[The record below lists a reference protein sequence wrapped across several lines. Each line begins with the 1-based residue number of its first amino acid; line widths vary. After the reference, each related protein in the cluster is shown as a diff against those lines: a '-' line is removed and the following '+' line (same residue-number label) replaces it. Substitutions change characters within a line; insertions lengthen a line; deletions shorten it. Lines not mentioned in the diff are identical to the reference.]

1 MPFEALFSAWG
12 LCALVDI
19 SALAIM
25 ILDPFRRSM
34 PNPDATAT
42 AFRLQLGNRHGA
54 TPQVSEMGVLTH
66 PDDRLCKRI
75 WEEKHNHLRMDL
87 GLPQFKIL

>member
-25 ILDPFRRSM
+25 VLDPFRLSM
-34 PNPDATAT
+34 PNANAI
-42 AFRLQLGNRHGA
+42 AFRLQHWNRHGA
-54 TPQVSEMGVLTH
+54 TPQMSKMGVMAH

-75 WEEKHNHLRMDL
+75 WEEKR
-87 GLPQFKIL
+87 